1 MWPIQRFKRK
11 HFKLYLNPE
20 VYKAFRLLCRRK
32 DRRRVNRVIEAFMV
46 AAIHNPA
53 LLQLVFNI
61 AEKYAPYI
69 FHEPSEREKLMERAQ
84 KIMDEVEKLLS

>member
-20 VYKAFRLLCRRK
+20 VYK